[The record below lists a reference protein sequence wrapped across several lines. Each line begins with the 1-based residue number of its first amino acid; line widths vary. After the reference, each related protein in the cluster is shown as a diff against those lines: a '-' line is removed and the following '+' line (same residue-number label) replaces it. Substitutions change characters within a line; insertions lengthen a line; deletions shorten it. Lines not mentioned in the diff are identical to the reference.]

1 MEKSKKKI
9 SIFEIVI
16 GIVLLLYCAILIVLF
31 AWALNTSL
39 KTFDNFAKDHIW
51 LTNTFAFKNY
61 ITAFT
66 EIQYQVTVPG
76 EGVFYKY
83 YETMLLYSV
92 LYAGGCALFQ
102 VFCTAVM
109 AYCTAKYKNAVSTIL
124 HYVVIVTL
132 ILPIVGNT
140 PSMIEV
146 TKALNLHNKIWGVWI
161 MKLGFNN
168 MYYLIFY
175 AAFKALSWEYAE
187 SAFIDGASHFT
198 VFFKIMLPL
207 MMTLVGTVY
216 LLYFISYWNDYQVPM
231 FYIPDYRTAAYG
243 LFVVYT
249 STDGESSYPPVKI
262 AGGVF
267 IFVPIFIVFIIF
279 RNKIM
284 GNLTEGGIKG

>member
-1 MEKSKKKI
+1 MKNNRKNTSV
-9 SIFEIVI
+9 FEIAI
-16 GIVLLLYCAILIVLF
+16 GLILILYCVLMILLF
-31 AWALNTSL
+31 VWALNTSI
-39 KTFDNFAKDHIW
+39 KTDDNFLKDPVW
-51 LTNTFAFKNY
+51 VTKTFAFDNY
-61 ITAFT
+61 IKAFNN
-66 EIQYQVTVPG
+66 IKYKDG
-76 EGVFYKY
+76 LNYKY
-83 YETMLLYSV
+83 YETMLFNSV

-102 VFCTAVM
+102 VACTAVV
-109 AYCTAKYKNAVSTIL
+109 AYCTARYKNVVSTVL

-146 TKALNLHNKIWGVWI
+146 TRALKLYNTMFGAWI

-175 AAFKALSWEYAE
+175 AAFKSLSWEYAE
-187 SAFIDGASHFT
+187 SAFLDGANHFT

-207 MMTLVGTVY
+207 SMTLIGTVF

-231 FYIPDYRTAAYG
+231 LYLPKYMTASYG
-243 LFVVYT
+243 LFVVFT
-249 STDGESSYPPVKI
+249 TTDNGMAYPPAKI

-267 IFVPIFIVFIIF
+267 IFVPIFIVFLIF